1 MDQNVKERWV
11 GQKIYLPNTK
21 DADKKIIRKAGEK
34 HLADDVD
41 V

>member
-1 MDQNVKERWV
+1 MDQNGKERWV
-11 GQKIYLPNTK
+11 DQNIYLPNTK
-21 DADKKIIRKAGEK
+21 DFDEKIIREAGEK